1 MGFLIYYIFIYL
13 IEAFVLLQYAS
24 NLFYCKCHYRHP
36 VLFCLLFLYTTLF
49 FVTLL
54 GYWSLNI
61 IAFAL
66 GNFLFLLSMY
76 HVIWYVA
83 VFHALF
89 TTIIM
94 GLSELT
100 SYNIMR
106 YFVSDFFSYNTHLRN
121 LIILAVLSK
130 TIYFLIAYITSHL
143 LNKKNGKEMP
153 RCKSSLLFTSIPIVS
168 LFVMVTLFAVCKDT
182 DFSTHTDWMI
192 SISAVLLLISNLL
205 IFVIDNYN
213 QKKELAFTEIQL
225 RLLKE
230 QDATEYYKLLLKQN
244 ESQNILIHDIKK
256 HLNVISVLN
265 DKNEPAKIAE
275 YINLLIQSPALKGN
289 THLCDREILDAI
301 LCRYQTRCN
310 EKGVAFHT
318 DIRSNTTDF
327 ITDTDMTSLF
337 CNLLENALES
347 SADINNAFIEL
358 SLNRRENTPYTVL
371 VMTNS
376 CEHNPFCEHGKK
388 LITSKSDKQKHGFG
402 MKSIKRIVEKYHGEL
417 QTYYDKT
424 TKTFHTILTLRKAS

>member
-1 MGFLIYYIFIYL
+1 MEFSLLYIFIYL
-13 IEAFVLLQYAS
+13 VEAFILCQYARTLFLPKHDRKIEFFLIVVLYTILYLVS
-24 NLFYCKCHYRHP
+24 SLQIYWSWNTFAFLAANFIFLYLSYHIKWYLAAFHAAAATVMMGMSELIPYNLISFFSDAFFSP
-36 VLFCLLFLYTTLF
+36 ESSFLDLLFLT
-49 FVTLL
+49 
-54 GYWSLNI
+54 I
-61 IAFAL
+61 ISKITYFIL
-66 GNFLFLLSMY
+66 MFLLSHY
-76 HVIWYVA
+76 
-83 VFHALF
+83 LKGK
-89 TTIIM
+89 T
-94 GLSELT
+94 
-100 SYNIMR
+100 
-106 YFVSDFFSYNTHLRN
+106 RN
-121 LIILAVLSK
+121 DLPENSSSV
-130 TIYFLIAYITSHL
+130 FLI
-143 LNKKNGKEMP
+143 
-153 RCKSSLLFTSIPIVS
+153 SIPVVS
-168 LFVMVTLFAVCKDT
+168 VFVLITLLSICQGSICCV
-182 DFSTHTDWMI
+182 SIEWLI

-347 SADINNAFIEL
+347 SADINDAFIEL
-358 SLNRRENTPYTVL
+358 SLSRRENTPYTVL

-376 CEHNPFCEHGKK
+376 CEHNPFCDHGKK

-417 QTYYDKT
+417 QTYYDEA
-424 TKTFHTILTLRKAS
+424 TKTFHTILTLRKDS